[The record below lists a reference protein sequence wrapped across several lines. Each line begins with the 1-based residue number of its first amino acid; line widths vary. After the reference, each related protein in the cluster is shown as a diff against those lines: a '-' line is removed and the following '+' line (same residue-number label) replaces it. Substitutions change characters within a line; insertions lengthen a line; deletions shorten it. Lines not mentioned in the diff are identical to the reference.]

1 MGYEY
6 HLLQEGDVHM
16 SENIFNTWMILL
28 AIVIISVAFL
38 LYMSNRVVYEGNVFH
53 KLWFLIRY
61 VYLKFEIGVGYGIE
75 AVKNVFVN
83 KEKEKTSGYAIETP
97 RMTAIRGKEKKIR
110 EMQERH
116 LRRGKGK
123 KDYNMKILD

>member
-53 KLWFLIRY
+53 KLWFLTRY
-61 VYLKFEIGVGYGIE
+61 GYLRFEIEVGYGIE
-75 AVKNVFVN
+75 AVKNAFMN
-83 KEKEKTSGYAIETP
+83 KEKEKASSYAIETP
-97 RMTAIRGKEKKIR
+97 RMTAIRGKEKRIR
-110 EMQERH
+110 EMRERH
-116 LRRGKGK
+116 LKRGKDK
-123 KDYNMKILD
+123 KEYNMKILD